1 MQRWKPSCRPTSCP
15 VKPSVLMFCGC
26 HDIWKDLTWFDS
38 WKRLKNEKVWYGVV
52 TLKMRRVLHDGWSNT
67 WNREITLCQL
77 RLRSPS
83 LSGCWVATRDPFMR
97 CDEVSCLTLVCAA
110 LSTQIRKCSWCSLLR
125 FVSKRWE
132 SPFARN
138 SGSKDSNLLFCK
150 TKRCPW
156 FKGLGGL
163 WSWHSTRAQPIRSI
177 DWIFPRDGVGF
188 QTFRP
193 QVSGQTAETPLAFW
207 KGNVGN
213 GGWASVCWM
222 ICYSNGKIDPW
233 GGGCRIESG

>member
-67 WNREITLCQL
+67 WNREIKLCQL

-125 FVSKRWE
+125 VVSKRWE

-163 WSWHSTRAQPIRSI
+163 WDLDTVLGPNQSDQS
-177 DWIFPRDGVGF
+177 
-188 QTFRP
+188 
-193 QVSGQTAETPLAFW
+193 
-207 KGNVGN
+207 
-213 GGWASVCWM
+213 
-222 ICYSNGKIDPW
+222 
-233 GGGCRIESG
+233 IESFLEMVLVSKLFDHKCQDRPLRHLLRFEKEM